1 MLAERNL
8 SDEFPA
14 NRFFHHCS
22 DARSPIARAMAD
34 VGQKRHNG
42 DWGNGNK
49 DRKRKKV
56 RGDTQIRRSA

>member
-1 MLAERNL
+1 MPSEF

-56 RGDTQIRRSA
+56 RGDTQTRRSA

>member
-1 MLAERNL
+1 M
-8 SDEFPA
+8 SFPRTA
-14 NRFFHHCS
+14 FFIHCS

>member
-1 MLAERNL
+1 M
-8 SDEFPA
+8 SFPRTA
-14 NRFFHHCS
+14 FFIHCS

-42 DWGNGNK
+42 DWGNSNK

-56 RGDTQIRRSA
+56 RDDTQTRRSA